1 MRLQIEKRGKTW
13 SVLRDGK
20 IVSHNIRTEE
30 RAREIAHDYAE
41 EKEISPEVVEQ
52 QVKEEGFKPVFSKKG
67 LSLIQD
73 LKKIYPHPVLLV
85 GDTGWGKSVL
95 VRVVAKELGLEFNT
109 LNAHPGM
116 DMGMIVGMWR
126 PYPNG
131 GGISLKWQDGLLTD
145 AIRVGK
151 AFMFEELSRAPQ
163 DAVSRLYGI
172 LDNGF
177 RSWSCPESGESVE
190 VSERFWFLATANPSG
205 QGYYTSKLD
214 MALQSRFAATFE
226 INEPIA
232 DEMEI
237 IRRKCP
243 SKAEILMKATLD
255 WRRSFQVPTRDIVL
269 AAELLAKGFSLK
281 RAAELSIACKLPKDK
296 RGAIETAGWHE

>member
-1 MRLQIEKRGKTW
+1 MAVQVEKRGKTW

-30 RAREIAHDYAE
+30 RAREIAHAE
-41 EKEISPEVVEQ
+41 GKEIFPEVVEQ

-177 RSWSCPESGESVE
+177 RSWSCPESGETVE

-214 MALQSRFAATFE
+214 KALQSRFAATFE

-281 RAAELSIACKLPKDK
+281 RAAELAIACKLPKDK